1 MTGGPYHS
9 DEAAAGGAGG
19 RERSMAQIPKVAT
32 ARARRQHYREN
43 MLTGF
48 DALAELYYAYWGEFF
63 HLAVF
68 EAGDDP
74 ADVAAVY

>member
-1 MTGGPYHS
+1 MV
-9 DEAAAGGAGG
+9 AG
-19 RERSMAQIPKVAT
+19 IPTVAT

-48 DALAELYYAYWGEFF
+48 DALAELYYAYWGEYF
-63 HLAVF
+63 HLTVF

-74 ADVAAVY
+74 ANLAATDQRTHQRYLEAIGGPRPDASWT